1 MITKE
6 LEVTDIVEQAL
17 AAKQTLVW
25 SEEKRSGVNAKVY
38 FDCCF
43 KEVTVRSRV
52 ADVVSSGGM
61 TYRIRWNYSG
71 VSHRLFRA
79 TKHILVDQEVAQR
92 YLEYHWARGSMSAT
106 AYHEQIRSRY
116 QQTSSQ
122 EFMSKPVW
130 HRVAAGYFDS
140 LYLFGDFYIAL
151 LDDCKLCRPGEWLI
165 MVCDGT
171 LRLQFSKARCN
182 VTDIC
187 EPSTEIIRTSVGSR
201 HCRCLQKS
209 PVDPDPFARNNL
221 NAETLLQVGKLGGIL
236 FRLDFDVLCQVQNSG
251 LVLEPFEIDGCDPL
265 KDFVHLLRT
274 ESGAVS
280 PDNIPLLRW
289 GGALLMFLGTEDA
302 VSQTV
307 GVRLAEPSGPL
318 REVIKAVTTPTGRPP
333 RNFVDQYGVV
343 EIDNEDAVSRLRHA
357 LETQRRAFLEVVG
370 WGKLV
375 VLPLLEN
382 VLQRYG
388 RQPMTRLREVATVVK
403 FLHYTCLCAL
413 RSSPATYNPDLL
425 STHPPTFTVPPSTD
439 DAKQLNICHRNDAD
453 SRERQQYQ
461 SVGGCFPFSQIRPR
475 PTYPRDSVLL

>member
-221 NAETLLQVGKLGGIL
+221 NAETLLQVGKLGG
-236 FRLDFDVLCQVQNSG
+236 G
-251 LVLEPFEIDGCDPL
+251 
-265 KDFVHLLRT
+265 
-274 ESGAVS
+274 
-280 PDNIPLLRW
+280 
-289 GGALLMFLGTEDA
+289 
-302 VSQTV
+302 
-307 GVRLAEPSGPL
+307 
-318 REVIKAVTTPTGRPP
+318 
-333 RNFVDQYGVV
+333 
-343 EIDNEDAVSRLRHA
+343 
-357 LETQRRAFLEVVG
+357 
-370 WGKLV
+370 
-375 VLPLLEN
+375 
-382 VLQRYG
+382 
-388 RQPMTRLREVATVVK
+388 
-403 FLHYTCLCAL
+403 
-413 RSSPATYNPDLL
+413 
-425 STHPPTFTVPPSTD
+425 
-439 DAKQLNICHRNDAD
+439 
-453 SRERQQYQ
+453 
-461 SVGGCFPFSQIRPR
+461 
-475 PTYPRDSVLL
+475 